1 MSITNRRTFMLHVV
15 VGGSAIAASQAMA
28 QAAPMVVETDKKAA
42 SLGYK
47 ADSAK
52 VDLKAYPAHKA
63 TQLCSNCM
71 LYQGQSKAAAGGC
84 AIFPGQQV
92 SAKGWCS
99 AYQPKPA

>member
-1 MSITNRRTFMLHVV
+1 MSITNRRTFMLQVV

-28 QAAPMVVETDKKAA
+28 QAGPMVAETDEKAIKI
-42 SLGYK
+42 GYK
-47 ADSAK
+47 ADSSK

-63 TQLCSNCM
+63 TQHCGNCV
-71 LYQGQSKAAAGGC
+71 LFQGAAGAASGGC
-84 AIFPGQQV
+84 PIFQGKQV